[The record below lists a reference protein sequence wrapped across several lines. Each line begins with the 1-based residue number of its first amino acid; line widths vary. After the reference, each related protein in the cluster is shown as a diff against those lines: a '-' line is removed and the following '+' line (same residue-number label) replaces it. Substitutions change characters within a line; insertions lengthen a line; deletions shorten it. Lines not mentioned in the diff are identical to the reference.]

1 MEHQSKRIAA
11 LDLIKGMSVVGM
23 IIIHTLLIYANVK
36 SQSESVIGSF
46 IVFLG
51 RGTSIFLICMGITF
65 MTSSHQ
71 SLKSSIKRGGLLLLA
86 AFFMNFMK
94 FIVPAVLGFAPDN
107 FIQKYGWHGPI
118 EQQYM
123 YLVMLGD
130 ILQLAGISL
139 LFVGFI
145 REYVKNKYGI
155 LAIGLL
161 IALVS
166 RELSGTI
173 IDYPVVNYIS
183 DLFFSN
189 DYPAYIYF
197 PVFPWMAFII
207 IGMFFGKWFLELNYN
222 SQELFRKM
230 LYFGLVFIAV
240 GAPLVFLFDAYNYN
254 GFYHMGPGGV
264 IYFAGWTLIFLWAIS
279 RLTSNMKE
287 NKFTGILKY
296 CSKNLTSMY
305 MIQWILISWGKGI
318 FGYRQHGIGFVLML
332 IVLYIILTFSVQKL
346 LDLLKKKKPGIVL
359 EQPVSVDDTVLK

>member
-1 MEHQSKRIAA
+1 MEQQSKRIVA
-11 LDLIKGMSVVGM
+11 LDLIKGMSVIGM
-23 IIIHTLLIYANVK
+23 IIIHTLLINANV
-36 SQSESVIGSF
+36 QSRSETAIGGF

-94 FIVPAVLGFAPDN
+94 FIIPVIFGFASED
-107 FIQKYGWHGPI
+107 FIQKFGWHGPI
-118 EQQYM
+118 EQQYL
-123 YLVMLGD
+123 YLVLLGD

-145 REYVKNKYGI
+145 RKYVKNKFGI

-166 RELSGTI
+166 KEISGI
-173 IDYPVVNYIS
+173 NMDYPVLNYIS

-189 DYPAYIYF
+189 DFPANVYF
-197 PVFPWMAFII
+197 PVFPWMSFII
-207 IGMFFGKWFLELNYN
+207 IGMFFGKWFQETNYD
-222 SQELFRKM
+222 SKKLFKNM
-230 LYFGLVFIAV
+230 LYVGLLFIAV
-240 GAPLVFLFDAYNYN
+240 GAPLVFLYGDYNYG

-264 IYFAGWTLIFLWAIS
+264 IYFAGWTLIFLWAIFNIS
-279 RLTSNMKE
+279 LKMKE
-287 NKFTGILKY
+287 NAFMRILKY
-296 CSKNLTSMY
+296 CSRNLTSMY

-318 FGYRQHGIGFVLML
+318 FGYRQHGIGFVFLL
-332 IVLYIILTFSVQKL
+332 IVLYMILTFSVQIS
-346 LDLLKKKKPGIVL
+346 LDLLRKKKPLIMFRRISTD
-359 EQPVSVDDTVLK
+359 EAVLK

>member
-1 MEHQSKRIAA
+1 MEYQSKRIAA
-11 LDLIKGMSVVGM
+11 LDLIKGMSVIGM

-51 RGTSIFLICMGITF
+51 RGTAIFMICMGITF

-161 IALVS
+161 VALVS
-166 RELSGTI
+166 REVSGTM
-173 IDYPVVNYIS
+173 IDYPVINYIS

-197 PVFPWMAFII
+197 PVFPWMSFII
-207 IGMFFGKWFLELNYN
+207 IGMFFGKWFLELNHN
-222 SQELFRKM
+222 SKQLFKNM
-230 LYFGLVFIAV
+230 LYFGLVFVAV
-240 GAPLVFLFDAYNYN
+240 GAPLVFIYGDYNYN

-264 IYFAGWTLIFLWAIS
+264 IYFAGWTLIFLWVIFKI
-279 RLTSNMKE
+279 TSNIKE
-287 NKFTGILKY
+287 NAFTRLLKY
-296 CSKNLTSMY
+296 CSRNLTSMY

-318 FGYRQHGIGFVLML
+318 FGYRQHGIALVSLL
-332 IVLYIILTFSVQKL
+332 IIFYIILTFSVQKL
-346 LDLLKKKKPGIVL
+346 LDILKKKKELMIL
-359 EQPVSVDDTVLK
+359 QQPISTDETALK

>member
-1 MEHQSKRIAA
+1 MEQKSKRIAA
-11 LDLIKGMSVVGM
+11 LDLIKGMSVIGM

-36 SQSESVIGSF
+36 SQSDTVIGSF

-71 SLKSSIKRGGLLLLA
+71 SLKSSIQRGGLLLLA

-94 FIVPAVLGFAPDN
+94 FIIPAVLGFAPDH

-166 RELSGTI
+166 REVSGI
-173 IDYPVVNYIS
+173 NIDYPVVNYIS

-197 PVFPWMAFII
+197 PVFPWMSFII
-207 IGMFFGKWFLELNYN
+207 IGMFFGKWFLELNHD
-222 SQELFRKM
+222 SKKLFRNM
-230 LYFGLVFIAV
+230 LYVGLVFIAI
-240 GAPLVFLFDAYNYN
+240 GAPLVFLYGEYNYN

-264 IYFAGWTLIFLWAIS
+264 IYFAGWTLFFLWAIF
-279 RLTSNMKE
+279 RITSNIKE
-287 NKFTGILKY
+287 NGLIRILKY

-318 FGYRQHGIGFVLML
+318 FGYRQNGIGSVLML
-332 IVLYIILTFSVQKL
+332 ILLYIILTFSVQTL
-346 LDLLKKKKPGIVL
+346 LDILQKKKPLISFQRISAD
-359 EQPVSVDDTVLK
+359 ETVLK

>member
-1 MEHQSKRIAA
+1 MEQKSKRIAA
-11 LDLIKGMSVVGM
+11 LDLIKGMSVIGM

-51 RGTSIFLICMGITF
+51 RGTAIFMICMGLTF
-65 MTSSHQ
+65 MTSTHQ
-71 SLKSSIKRGGLLLLA
+71 SLKSSIKRGTLLLLA

-94 FIVPAVLGFAPDN
+94 FIVPAVLGFAPDH

-139 LFVGFI
+139 LLVGFI

-161 IALVS
+161 VALVS
-166 RELSGTI
+166 REVSGI
-173 IDYPVVNYIS
+173 NIDYPVVNYIS

-197 PVFPWMAFII
+197 PVFPWMSFII
-207 IGMFFGKWFLELNYN
+207 IGMFFGKWYLELNYN
-222 SQELFRKM
+222 SKQLFRNM
-230 LYFGLVFIAV
+230 LYVGVLFVAL
-240 GAPLVFLFDAYNYN
+240 GAPLVFLYSDYHYN

-264 IYFAGWTLIFLWAIS
+264 IYFAGWTLIFLWVIF
-279 RLTSNMKE
+279 RLTSNIKE
-287 NKFTGILKY
+287 NGLIRLLKY
-296 CSKNLTSMY
+296 CSRNLTSMY
-305 MIQWILISWGKGI
+305 MIHWILISWGKGI
-318 FGYRQHGIGFVLML
+318 FGYRQHGIAFVLML
-332 IVLYIILTFSVQKL
+332 IVLYMILTFLVQIS
-346 LDLLKKKKPGIVL
+346 LDILMKKKSLSLPQSISTN
-359 EQPVSVDDTVLK
+359 ETVLK

>member
-1 MEHQSKRIAA
+1 MEQKSKRIAA
-11 LDLIKGMSVVGM
+11 LDLIKGMSVIGM
-23 IIIHTLLIYANVK
+23 IIIHTMLIFANVK
-36 SQSESVIGSF
+36 SQSESAVGSF

-51 RGTSIFLICMGITF
+51 RGTAIFMICMGITF
-65 MTSSHQ
+65 MTSTHQ
-71 SLKSSIKRGGLLLLA
+71 SLKSSVKRGALLLLA

-155 LAIGLL
+155 LAIALL

-166 RELSGTI
+166 REVSGI
-173 IDYPVVNYIS
+173 HVDYPVFNYIS

-197 PVFPWMAFII
+197 PVFPWMSFII
-207 IGMFFGKWFLELNYN
+207 IGMFFGKWYLELNYN
-222 SQELFRKM
+222 SKQLFRNM
-230 LYFGLVFIAV
+230 LYGGLLFVAL
-240 GAPLVFLFDAYNYN
+240 GAPLVFLYGDYHYN

-264 IYFAGWTLIFLWAIS
+264 IYFAGWTLIFLWAIF
-279 RLTSNMKE
+279 RITTKMKE
-287 NKFTGILKY
+287 NKFTSLLKY
-296 CSKNLTSMY
+296 CSRNLTSMY

-318 FGYRQHGIGFVLML
+318 FGYRQHGIAFVLML
-332 IVLYIILTFSVQKL
+332 ILLYLILTFTVQAL
-346 LDLLKKKKPGIVL
+346 LDILKKKKSITLPQSISGD
-359 EQPVSVDDTVLK
+359 ETVLK

>member
-1 MEHQSKRIAA
+1 MEQQSKRIAA

-36 SQSESVIGSF
+36 SQSETVIGGF

-94 FIVPAVLGFAPDN
+94 FIIPAVLGFAPDN

-123 YLVMLGD
+123 FLVMLGD

-166 RELSGTI
+166 REVSGI
-173 IDYPVVNYIS
+173 NIDYPVINYIS

-197 PVFPWMAFII
+197 PVFPWMSFII
-207 IGMFFGKWFLELNYN
+207 IGMFFGKWYLELNYN
-222 SQELFRKM
+222 SKQLFKNM
-230 LYFGLVFIAV
+230 LYVGLLFVAL

-264 IYFAGWTLIFLWAIS
+264 IYFAGWTLIFLWIIF
-279 RLTSNMKE
+279 RITSKMKD
-287 NKFTGILKY
+287 NKFTSLLKY
-296 CSKNLTSMY
+296 CSRNLTSMY

-318 FGYRQHGIGFVLML
+318 FGYRQHGIGSVLLL
-332 IVLYIILTFSVQKL
+332 IVLYMILTFSVQKL
-346 LDLLKKKKPGIVL
+346 LDLLKKKKPVIVI
-359 EQPVSVDDTVLK
+359 EQPVSVEETVLK